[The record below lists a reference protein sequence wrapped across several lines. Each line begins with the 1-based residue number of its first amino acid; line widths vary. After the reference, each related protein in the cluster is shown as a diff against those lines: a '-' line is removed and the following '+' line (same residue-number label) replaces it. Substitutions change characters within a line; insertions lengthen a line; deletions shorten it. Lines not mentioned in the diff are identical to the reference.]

1 MATQQEEM
9 QKLLQ
14 ETENKRKQIERTL
27 YYDDFVKAFKGLMD
41 FVEKAKSDLIGNN
54 DVKGQELDEKVATA
68 IDNIDKLKTELVN
81 KHDMMMTMM
90 KSDHRTFQRMID
102 EKIKNLEEDMPEYY
116 DDEELEAKIE
126 DLKTIIDSLEIPKEF
141 DATELQRQVEENTE
155 KIAELE
161 KRPIGRVGGQI
172 TDRALQMAM
181 GRIVKQETPTGT
193 INGVNDTFVVNGTI
207 NAVLSFELGSRVVS
221 LGSYSLTGSKRNT
234 IVFDSA
240 IASNYSDDSFVIT
253 YV

>member
-27 YYDDFVKAFKGLMD
+27 YYDDFVKAFKGLME
-41 FVEKAKSDLIGNN
+41 FVEKAKLDLINN
-54 DVKGQELDEKVATA
+54 NTTKGEELDDKVVTA
-68 IDNIDKLKTELVN
+68 IDNIEKLKTELVN
-81 KHDMMMTMM
+81 KHEVMMTAM
-90 KSDHRTFQRMID
+90 KSDQRTFQRMID
-102 EKIKNLEEDMPEYY
+102 EKIKDIEEDIPEYY
-116 DDEELEAKIE
+116 DDEELEAKID
-126 DLKTIIDSLEIPKEF
+126 DLKAIIDNLEIPKEF
-141 DATELQRQVEENTE
+141 DATELQKQVEENTE

-161 KRPIGRVGGQI
+161 KRPIGRFGGQM

-240 IASNYSDDSFVIT
+240 IASNYSDDSFIIT